1 MLFEL
6 VEGLVGF
13 LLFFAIGVEL
23 KIGLK
28 LGDGFVLL
36 LELLRDLGEGEV
48 SVRVVGLDFD
58 GVFGAEIGALKVAVS
73 HIEPGDGE
81 VFVDTLIVGLHLFR
95 LWQLAV
101 R

>member
-23 KIGLK
+23 EIGLK

-58 GVFGAEIGALKVAVS
+58 GVLGTKVGTLKVAIT
-73 HIEPGDGE
+73 HIEFGDGKIL
-81 VFVDTLIVGLHLFR
+81 VDTLIVGLHLFR